1 MKVKKFVAATMPEAM
16 KKIREELGAEAI
28 ILNSK
33 EVRKGGFFGL
43 FKKGSIEV
51 VAALDPQPII
61 QSRKQDTSTVI
72 PPKVMSHT
80 FEANNDPSDGDV
92 LKEIK
97 YLKKILE
104 QQAMKDHEN
113 YAIDYQLL
121 YEFLLK
127 QEVDE
132 ELARELIET
141 VISAHESKKQPV
153 TAEQL
158 MIDIQLEIEKRLTK
172 TSFQGM
178 TYDKKIIQFVGPT
191 GVGKT
196 TTLAKVAANCMLEGG
211 KKVAFITTDTY
222 RIAAIEQLKT
232 YARILDVPVEV
243 AYTQEDYKQA
253 IHKFASYDVILVD
266 TAGRNFRDHK
276 YVEELQEKIGLDT
289 KTYLVLSLTAK
300 PKDIIDI
307 YKQFDHLPIHQVIF
321 TKIDETTQ
329 YGSML
334 NITLNHSIGI
344 AYLTNGQDVPDD
356 IIQPSPKK
364 ITDYI
369 LGGYFNE

>member
-1 MKVKKFVAATMPEAM
+1 MKIKKFVAATMPEAM
-16 KKIREELGAEAI
+16 KKIRDELGVEAV

-33 EVRKGGFFGL
+33 EVKTGGLFGL
-43 FKKGSIEV
+43 FKKRSIEV
-51 VAALDPQPII
+51 VAALDPQPITHR
-61 QSRKQDTSTVI
+61 QKQEVAPLT
-72 PPKVMSHT
+72 PPKVKSNT
-80 FEANNDPSDGDV
+80 FEVKNNHNESDV

-104 QQAMKDHEN
+104 QQVTKDNSN

-121 YEFLLK
+121 YDFLLK
-127 QEVDE
+127 QEVDD
-132 ELARELIET
+132 ELAKDLIET
-141 VISAHESKKQPV
+141 VIKTHDGTKQTITV
-153 TAEQL
+153 EQVITDL
-158 MIDIQLEIEKRLTK
+158 QLEIEERLAK
-172 TSFQGM
+172 ISFQGM
-178 TYDKKIIQFVGPT
+178 TYDQKVIQFVGPT

-196 TTLAKVAANCMLEGG
+196 TTLAKVAANCMLKDG

-243 AYTQEDYKQA
+243 AYTQEDYKHA
-253 IHKFASYDVILVD
+253 IHKFSAYDVILVD

-276 YVEELQEKIGLDT
+276 YVEELQKNIGLDT
-289 KTYLVLSLTAK
+289 NTYLVLSLTAK

-321 TKIDETTQ
+321 TKLDETMQ

-334 NITLNHSIGI
+334 NITLNHKTGI

-364 ITDYI
+364 ITDFI